1 VGVAE
6 LEMGGPTI
14 RVSPGILDPPYSCHD
29 HCAHAEDAR
38 FEGAEHGE
46 VLMAMGR
53 RELGQSI
60 QLAWARW
67 L

>member
-1 VGVAE
+1 
-6 LEMGGPTI
+6 M
-14 RVSPGILDPPYSCHD
+14 
-29 HCAHAEDAR
+29 DAR